1 MHLTFC
7 ELILK
12 DSVGKGATQCTFDEL
27 INKRP
32 GSIIRDVRVIG
43 SAVSEIGQFCPKFHP
58 NFGLFPKHLE
68 QIGQFL
74 HNAIYY
80 IAQGQ

>member
-32 GSIIRDVRVIG
+32 GSIIRDVRVEQTG
-43 SAVSEIGQFCPKFHP
+43 GMCF
-58 NFGLFPKHLE
+58 LE
-68 QIGQFL
+68 FFAPLEENSGNDWVTL
-74 HNAIYY
+74 
-80 IAQGQ
+80 

>member
-7 ELILK
+7 EIILK

-32 GSIIRDVRVIG
+32 GSIIRDVRV
-43 SAVSEIGQFCPKFHP
+43 EIPFHSDLVLQEYGCPP
-58 NFGLFPKHLE
+58 
-68 QIGQFL
+68 
-74 HNAIYY
+74 Y
-80 IAQGQ
+80 IWFRVTEIFMKN

>member
-32 GSIIRDVRVIG
+32 GSIIRDVRVDRYEFAHEECNVLIVG
-43 SAVSEIGQFCPKFHP
+43 IT
-58 NFGLFPKHLE
+58 LR
-68 QIGQFL
+68 
-74 HNAIYY
+74 
-80 IAQGQ
+80 

>member
-12 DSVGKGATQCTFDEL
+12 DLVGKGATQCTFDEL

-32 GSIIRDVRVIG
+32 GSIIRDVRVVR
-43 SAVSEIGQFCPKFHP
+43 SVKSCQ
-58 NFGLFPKHLE
+58 LFLSDYGFWSDEP
-68 QIGQFL
+68 
-74 HNAIYY
+74 
-80 IAQGQ
+80 

>member
-32 GSIIRDVRVIG
+32 GSIIRDVRVLEMI
-43 SAVSEIGQFCPKFHP
+43 KRD
-58 NFGLFPKHLE
+58 GLR
-68 QIGQFL
+68 
-74 HNAIYY
+74 HNLNAKTI
-80 IAQGQ
+80 

>member
-32 GSIIRDVRVIG
+32 GSIIRDVRVG
-43 SAVSEIGQFCPKFHP
+43 NMPLALLPVSFPRVEPLQPDHLQD
-58 NFGLFPKHLE
+58 GLIF
-68 QIGQFL
+68 
-74 HNAIYY
+74 
-80 IAQGQ
+80 